1 MKRTIAVI
9 GAGMMGSA
17 LAFPATENGN
27 LVRIVDTGREIG
39 KFERLAHTRRHPSFR
54 QPFPKTVEFYRFEDW
69 RKAVGGADF
78 VVCGVSS
85 AGVDWFYR
93 EILRNLDPAVPVLS
107 VTKGLVGLEDGTL
120 LSYPEYWERKLAAE
134 GIERKICAVGG
145 PCISSD
151 LVFGDPTE
159 VAFCG
164 SDEDALRMMR
174 EALQTRS
181 YNISLTRDVVGL
193 ETAVA
198 LKNVYGLAVAIAIG
212 IDSRRH
218 GAEDP
223 THSNSQAGAF
233 IQAAR
238 EMRSLIRLQGGSEDA
253 EFIGIGD
260 LHVTVTG
267 GRTRRSGILIGQGM
281 SVSEAEKALPGMTL
295 EGLGTAKVVVEAMR
309 RKAERG
315 LVDLGDYPL
324 LMHLAGVLDEGGE
337 MADIPW
343 KAFTFEK
350 I

>member
-1 MKRTIAVI
+1 MKRTITVI

-17 LAFPATENGN
+17 LAFPAIRNGN
-27 LVRIVDTGREIG
+27 LVRLVDTGREEG
-39 KFERLAHTRRHPSFR
+39 KFERMAHTRRHPSFR
-54 QPFPKTVEFYRFEDW
+54 IPFPKGVEFYRFGQW
-69 RKAVGGADF
+69 KKAVEGADF

-85 AGVDWFYR
+85 AGVDWFYD
-93 EILRNLDPAVPVLS
+93 EVLRHLDPSVPVLS

-120 LSYPEYWERKLAAE
+120 VSYPEFWERNLASE
-134 GIERKICAVGG
+134 GIQRTICAVGG

-164 SDEDALRMMR
+164 SDRAALEMMR
-174 EALQTRS
+174 DALQTPS
-181 YNISLTRDVVGL
+181 YNVSLTGDVAGL

-198 LKNVYGLAVAIAIG
+198 LKNVYALAVALAIG

-218 GAEDP
+218 GAEEP
-223 THSNSQAGAF
+223 AHSNSQAGAF
-233 IQAAR
+233 IQAVR
-238 EMRSLIRLQGGSEDA
+238 EMRRLIRLQGGSEEA

-281 SVSEAEKALPGMTL
+281 SVEQAESALPGVTL
-295 EGLGTAKVVVEAMR
+295 EGIGTARTVIEAMR

-315 LVDLGDYPL
+315 LVDLAEYPL
-324 LMHLAGVLDEGGE
+324 LMHLATVLDEGKEAG
-337 MADIPW
+337 DLPW
-343 KAFTFEK
+343 GKFTFE
-350 I
+350 